1 MVLSIL
7 SGSRIESEPNRSNHL
22 GLTLVQLLAVHS
34 TTLIV
39 RDLDAYDG
47 STILD
52 IKPYTPSKMPLAS

>member
-47 STILD
+47 SPILD